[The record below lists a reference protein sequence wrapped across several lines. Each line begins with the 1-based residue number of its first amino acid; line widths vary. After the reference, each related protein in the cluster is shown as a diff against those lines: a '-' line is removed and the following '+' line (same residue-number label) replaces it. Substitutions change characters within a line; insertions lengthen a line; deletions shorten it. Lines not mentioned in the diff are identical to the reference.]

1 ERVFRQ
7 DGVSTTAA
15 AGYFWSALAIAK
27 VSTVLSLNRMTPL
40 WVVAFSYFF
49 LGHLERVT
57 PLYLFAAVLVV
68 MSGTLI
74 MTE

>member
-1 ERVFRQ
+1 
-7 DGVSTTAA
+7 
-15 AGYFWSALAIAK
+15 
-27 VSTVLSLNRMTPL
+27 MTPL